1 METLNQDFVHKYS
14 LLGCVQCGKCTGG
27 CPVSLR
33 AHLNVRQMV
42 YKTIIHRDSEDY
54 EKKRLW
60 DCTTCSTC
68 NIRCPKGVKPADLIM
83 GMRGAMVEEG
93 RLQPALRDALEA
105 TLKHGNPW
113 GKIREKRSEWT
124 GGTDIKNLSR
134 GDKAELLLSVCCTA
148 SFDPRVQEVA
158 KALAKILK
166 SAKVDF
172 AILGNE
178 ENCCGSESK
187 RVGEEGL
194 FEILVEDNSELF
206 KKHQINQILTISPH
220 CYNSFKNEYTGI
232 ALEVQSHPQLIAKL
246 IEDKKL
252 TFSTQVEKVVT
263 YHDPC
268 FLGKQNSVYDEPRKI
283 LTSIPGVK
291 FVEFDRARERSLC
304 CEGGGGRMWTES
316 EAKGERLAEMRVRE
330 AVSMNA
336 QVLAT
341 SCPFCLLTLED
352 ATKTTGNEETIRV
365 MDIVEL
371 AVCAI

>member
-1 METLNQDFVHKYS
+1 MS
-14 LLGCVQCGKCTGG
+14 M
-27 CPVSLR
+27 R

-42 YKTIIHRDSEDY
+42 YKTIIRRESEDY

-83 GMRGAMVEEG
+83 GMRGSMVEEG
-93 RLQPALRDALEA
+93 HLQPSLRDALES

-124 GGTDIKNLSR
+124 EGMEIKNLPR
-134 GDKAELLLSVCCTA
+134 GDEAELLFYICCTA
-148 SFDPRVQEVA
+148 AFDPRVQEVA

-178 ENCCGSESK
+178 ENCCGSEGK
-187 RVGEEGL
+187 RAGEEGL

-206 KKHQINQILTISPH
+206 GKYQINRILTLSPH
-220 CYNSFKNEYTGI
+220 CYNTFKNEYTEI
-232 ALEVQSHPQLIAKL
+232 DLEVHSHPQFVAKL

-252 TFSTQVEKVVT
+252 VFAGSVEKVVT

-268 FLGKQNSVYDEPRKI
+268 FMGKQSKIYDEPRNI
-283 LTSIPGVK
+283 LTSIPKLK
-291 FVEFDRARERSLC
+291 FVELDRVRERSLC
-304 CEGGGGRMWTES
+304 CEGGGARMWMES
-316 EAKGERLAEMRVRE
+316 EASGERLAEARVKE
-330 AVSMNA
+330 AVNTGA
-336 QVLAT
+336 KILAT

-352 ATKTTGNEETIRV
+352 ATKTTGNEEIIKV
-365 MDIVEL
+365 MDVAEL
-371 AVCAI
+371 AACAI